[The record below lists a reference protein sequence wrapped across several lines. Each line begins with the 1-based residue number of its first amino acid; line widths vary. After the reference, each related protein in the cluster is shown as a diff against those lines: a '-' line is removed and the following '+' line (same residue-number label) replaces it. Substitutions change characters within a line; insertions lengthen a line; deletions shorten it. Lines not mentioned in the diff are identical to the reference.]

1 MSTLLTTTST
11 TRASL
16 TPVAGDVFFET
27 DTTRIIVYDGTDYV
41 VFNKDGVSFSGGGAE
56 ELHYAGGPFS
66 DSTAEYFVS
75 EAPVLHFDSAR
86 ADGSVP
92 TPTNVVN
99 MGPQFDGSGNEVN
112 PNGRVWRNRLD
123 TTQFFADN
131 SRTGVDYDQTE
142 KAYFIQG
149 INPSVTGVAED
160 ITGDYTYFLVQKD
173 PGKILGL
180 THNNNIGKEML
191 VFDGSNVHLSGH
203 TLPNWNGGGSNTA
216 LGGISGEVDLFIVR
230 RTGSTTKWWTASAE
244 PGIPA
249 GTDRRSATIT
259 HAQNN
264 IGHTLITKNLHI
276 RSMAFHKTAKLDGY
290 LYEMIVF
297 PTALSQANMDVVH
310 KYIINKYTGVLSHT
324 TKLGTSE
331 IVTDVN
337 DSDQYSL
344 TSI

>member
-16 TPVAGDVFFET
+16 TPSAGDVFFET

-41 VFNKDGVSFSGGGAE
+41 VFNKDGISFSGGGAE

-75 EAPVLHFDSAR
+75 DAPVLHFDSAR
-86 ADGSVP
+86 ADGSLS

-99 MGPQFDGSGNEVN
+99 MGPQFNSVGSEVN
-112 PNGRVWRNRLD
+112 PNGRAWRNRLD

-142 KAYFIQG
+142 KAYHIQG
-149 INPSVTGVAED
+149 TIPSTTGVAED
-160 ITGDYTYFLVQKD
+160 IPSDFTYFLVQKD
-173 PGKILGL
+173 PVKILGL
-180 THNNNIGKEML
+180 THNNNTGKEIL
-191 VFDGSNVHLSGH
+191 TYDGSDMYLAGYSV
-203 TLPNWNGGGSNTA
+203 GSASTVA
-216 LGGISGEVDLFIVR
+216 TDGISGELDLFIVR
-230 RTGSTTKWWTASAE
+230 RTGSTTKLWTLSKA
-244 PGIPA
+244 PGTTA
-249 GTDRRSATIT
+249 GTPRRGAVVTDAQSSA
-259 HAQNN
+259 N
-264 IGHTLITKNLHI
+264 NLHV
-276 RSMAFHKTAKLDGY
+276 RSLARFKNVKLDGY

-297 PTALSQANMDVVH
+297 PTALSQANMDAVH
-310 KYIINKYTGVLSHT
+310 KYIINKYTN
-324 TKLGTSE
+324 KLTHVRKDGSSQ
-331 IVTDVN
+331 IVTDVT

>member
-16 TPVAGDVFFET
+16 SPSAGDVFFET

-41 VFNKDGVSFSGGGAE
+41 VFNKDGISFSGGGAE

-75 EAPVLHFDSAR
+75 DAPVLHFDSAR
-86 ADGSVP
+86 ADGSLA

-99 MGPQFDGSGNEVN
+99 MGPQFNSVGSEVN
-112 PNGRVWRNRLD
+112 PTGRAWRNRLD

-142 KAYFIQG
+142 KAYLIQG
-149 INPSVTGVAED
+149 SSTSTTGVAED
-160 ITGDYTYFLVQKD
+160 IAGDFTYFLVQKD
-173 PGKILGL
+173 PVKILGL
-180 THNNNIGKEML
+180 THNDKRSKEML
-191 VFDGSNVHLSGH
+191 TYDGSDMVLAGYTLSG
-203 TLPNWNGGGSNTA
+203 GSTTA
-216 LGGISGEVDLFIVR
+216 SNGISGELDLFAVR
-230 RTGSTTKWWTASAE
+230 RTGSTTKLWTLSKA
-244 PGIPA
+244 PGTVA
-249 GTDRRSATIT
+249 GTPRRSANVTD
-259 HAQNN
+259 AQS
-264 IGHTLITKNLHI
+264 TTRSLHI
-276 RSMAFHKTAKLDGY
+276 RSIAFHKTAKLDGY

-310 KYIINKYTGVLSHT
+310 KYIINKYTNRLSHT
-324 TKLGTSE
+324 TKNGTSE
-331 IVTDVN
+331 IVTDVT

>member
-16 TPVAGDVFFET
+16 SPSAGDVFFET

-66 DSTAEYFVS
+66 DATADYFVS
-75 EAPVLHFDSAR
+75 DAPVLHFDSAR
-86 ADGSVP
+86 ADGSLP
-92 TPTNVVN
+92 TPTNVIN
-99 MGPQFDGSGNEVN
+99 MGPQFNSIGNEVN
-112 PNGRVWRNRLD
+112 PNGRAWRNRLD

-131 SRTGVDYDQTE
+131 SRNLVYDQTE
-142 KAYFIQG
+142 KAYFIEG
-149 INPSVTGVAED
+149 RNPSTTGVEED
-160 ITGDYTYFLVQKD
+160 IAGDFTYFLVQKD
-173 PGKILGL
+173 PVKILGL
-180 THNNNIGKEML
+180 THDNNTGKEML
-191 VFDGSNVHLSGH
+191 VYDGSNMYLAGYTV
-203 TLPNWNGGGSNTA
+203 GGASA
-216 LGGISGEVDLFIVR
+216 VASSGISGELDLFAVR
-230 RTGSTTKWWTASAE
+230 RAGGIAKLWTLSKA
-244 PGIPA
+244 PGVPA
-249 GTDRRSATIT
+249 GTNRRGATINT
-259 HAQNN
+259 GNQPV
-264 IGHTLITKNLHI
+264 KNLHV
-276 RSMAFHKTAKLDGY
+276 RSLGRHKTTKLDGY

-297 PTALSQANMDVVH
+297 PTALSQANMDIVH
-310 KYIINKYTGVLSHT
+310 KYIINKYTNKLSHT